1 MENLNLQKRLRQV
14 KVSLAFELALIQE
27 GASDFIV
34 MKAMRDYIPYQA
46 KDLEIQIHHP
56 LHHPFDSPEHENEVR
71 RYLKWDKENHTK
83 FLLVYKG
90 GVIGFKSHYFSV
102 NNLFATRYYEAD
114 LFESVEAM
122 AKAYIEEAIK
132 ESLNSP
138 NY

>member
-14 KVSLAFELALIQE
+14 KLSHAFELALIQE

-34 MKAMRDYIPYQA
+34 MKAMRDYTPYQA
-46 KDLEIQIHHP
+46 KDLNISMF
-56 LHHPFDSPEHENEVR
+56 HPFGSPEHEKDFR
-71 RYLKWDKENHTK
+71 RYLKWDKENHAK

-122 AKAYIEEAIK
+122 AKAYMEEAIK

-138 NY
+138 NH